1 MRYKLKKNLKVVLLM
16 HLLNLSFRE
25 MAEINIDLQVSTE
38 TIVKSKRNINYRRA
52 N

>member
-1 MRYKLKKNLKVVLLM
+1 M

-25 MAEINIDLQVSTE
+25 MAEINNDLQVSTE